1 MPRPASLSRLA
12 TLWRSYQAI
21 NGDGIGDLPGLISR
35 LDYLHDLGVRG
46 LWLMLNRGTNGFR
59 FDAVG
64 NFVEEGPT
72 RWAASASGVA
82 HITLA
87 ARQMRVFAVTP

>member
-59 FDAVG
+59 FDAAATSWRRAPPA
-64 NFVEEGPT
+64 GPPA
-72 RWAASASGVA
+72 RAASRTSRWPR
-82 HITLA
+82 
-87 ARQMRVFAVTP
+87 ARCGSSR